1 MALKQFEHR
10 GGEEGKG
17 PRKKKE
23 KERRR
28 RSSTTPKKAPRQT

>member
-17 PRKKKE
+17 PRKKKRE
-23 KERRR
+23 RKEEEE
-28 RSSTTPKKAPRQT
+28 